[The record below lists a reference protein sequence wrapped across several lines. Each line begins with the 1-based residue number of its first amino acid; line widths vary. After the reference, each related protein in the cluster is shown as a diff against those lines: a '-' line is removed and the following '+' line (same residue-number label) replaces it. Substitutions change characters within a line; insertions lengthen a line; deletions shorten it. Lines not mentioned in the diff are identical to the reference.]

1 MLFSYANLLLPRVNC
16 PPESTRG
23 FLRGFGEGAS
33 PLIHDAI
40 GVESKDG
47 ASVEASFFFP
57 NPIMAFFS
65 LAQVL
70 SSLFWEASF
79 LW

>member
-70 SSLFWEASF
+70 SSF
-79 LW
+79 LEGA

>member
-1 MLFSYANLLLPRVNC
+1 
-16 PPESTRG
+16 
-23 FLRGFGEGAS
+23 
-33 PLIHDAI
+33 
-40 GVESKDG
+40 VESKDG

-70 SSLFWEASF
+70 S
-79 LW
+79 